1 MNKHNLKYKLLSCV
15 PNPPKAFSKAMRD
28 TLADIVQSETQIET
42 QPRKHARTKRRTA
55 VYVVIAAVLITSV
68 AIAAVLLQNNVF
80 YNTMGTTPENAES
93 IIYYDLADETVGDV
107 EVKVT
112 EAAYDGMSL
121 FISYTIRDLN
131 AAEPMGVDDDPS
143 GIRLLT
149 EDDCNHMN
157 SLGVGWWADNIWI
170 DGKSVDMPGMSGGI
184 DAGTGVPGEI
194 LYSMQYRL
202 DQEDIYLDGQVE
214 IALPIG
220 ERQPL
225 DSLVIDREHD
235 QIALPDKGMVT
246 FTLDCS
252 ARGRITELSP
262 NLETRGPRWSAKASL
277 AVFTPIQT
285 YITVDWAVDPGVM
298 QAYIDANGEGYADE
312 KGNIYWY
319 YDGVDAVGMEVQTL
333 QPVDKNGVPVF
344 DAWEGFYGN
353 QGIGP
358 QQAWFTF
365 PYTESLPE
373 ELYLAPT
380 LNGKIDMGYAIRIK

>member
-1 MNKHNLKYKLLSCV
+1 MNHRDLKRKLQACV
-15 PNPPKAFSKAMRD
+15 PNPPDVFTRAMRD
-28 TLADIVQSETQIET
+28 TLAGIADNNAQSAAPPQ
-42 QPRKHARTKRRTA
+42 KHARTKRRTA
-55 VYVVIAAVLITSV
+55 VYVAVAAVLIASA

-80 YNTMGTTPENAES
+80 YNTMGATPENAEFV
-93 IIYYDLADETVGDV
+93 IYYSLADEIIGDV

-112 EAAYDGMSL
+112 EAAYDGMTL
-121 FISYTIRDLN
+121 FISYTVRDLN

-149 EDDCNHMN
+149 QDDCSHMDA
-157 SLGVGWWADNIWI
+157 LGVGWWADNIWI
-170 DGKSVDMPGMSGGI
+170 DGQSVDMPSMSGGL

-202 DQEDIYLDGQVE
+202 DQEDRYLDGQVE

-225 DSLVIDREHD
+225 DTLVIDQENGRVT
-235 QIALPDKGMVT
+235 LPDKGIVT

-252 ARGRITELSP
+252 ARGQIIELTP
-262 NLETRGPRWSAKASL
+262 NLETRGPRWSAKVSQ

-285 YITVDWAVDPGVM
+285 YITVDWSVDPGVM
-298 QAYIDANGEGYADE
+298 QAYIDANGEGYADDE
-312 KGNIYWY
+312 GNICWY
-319 YDGVDAVGMEVQTL
+319 YDGMDAVGTEVQTL

-353 QGIGP
+353 QGVGAH
-358 QQAWFTF
+358 QAWFTF

-380 LNGKIDMGYAIRIK
+380 LNGKIDMAYAIRIQ